1 MEEDGSMPAPRFIH
15 LHNHSEYSLLD
26 GAIRVKDLVETAKGM
41 GMGAVALTDHGNL
54 FGAIPFLKAAGE
66 AGIKPIVGME
76 TYLAEGTIREKS
88 RAAGQFHNDH
98 LTLLVMN
105 EEGYRNLIELSSI
118 AYVEGFY
125 YRPRID
131 LDLLSARA
139 GGLVG
144 MSGCLQGGV
153 SRLLRADK
161 WKEARS
167 LAERLSSILGPGR
180 FYLEIQNHGIP
191 EELALIPKMAKLSAE
206 TGIPLVAT
214 NDCHYLKAEDHDS
227 HDVLLCLQTGKDLD
241 DPARVLRS
249 NPETYFKTPEQMAA
263 LFPEHANA
271 LGASLE
277 IAEMCNFRLAKS
289 GTHLPRFPLP
299 PGFASAREYLEH
311 LVMQNLPKRLSAVNE
326 EVLQRARYELDVIS
340 RMDFDGYFLVVWDI
354 VNAAR
359 ERNIPVG
366 PGRGSGAGSLVC
378 YALGITSINP
388 LENGLI
394 FERLLNP
401 ERVSMPDIDVDFCD
415 ERRQEIIE
423 YVIGKYGKDNVCQ
436 IITFGRM
443 AARAVVRDVG
453 RVLKV
458 PYGEVDKLA
467 KMIPAQAGTTLAKA
481 LETVPEL
488 DALYKQDATVKK
500 LIDLSF
506 SLEGLA
512 RHASTHAAGIVITPT
527 KLTDYV
533 PLFRSNKGEVT
544 TQYEMKIL
552 EDLGVLK
559 IDILGL
565 KTLSQIKNTID
576 LIERHEGVRID
587 PDAIPFDDDAT
598 FELFRE
604 GRTVGIFQV
613 ESSGMRDVLR
623 KIAPT
628 KFEDVIAINS
638 LYRPG
643 PLGSGMV
650 SDFIECKHGR
660 KPIAYEDPRLEP
672 ILAET
677 YGVILY
683 QEQVMK
689 IASDLAGFTLGQA
702 DILRRAMGKKKK
714 DEMEKQR
721 ERFIVGAFERGLTKK
736 KAAKIFDL
744 INYFSGYGFNK
755 SHSAAYAVI
764 SMQTAY
770 LKAHYP
776 AAFMAASMTCD
787 MGDTD
792 RLMVLLD
799 ECRNLG
805 LSVHPPDVNVGGV
818 GFGLANGEIT
828 YGLAAIKNVGVQA
841 IQSVVEARAEGP
853 FSDIFDFS
861 ERIDLRLVN
870 RRVIESLIQS
880 GALDPLP
887 GTRAQKMATLDRIL
901 ARAQRRQSEK
911 DRGQGF
917 LGFSDGTS
925 TGDAGALENVSDW
938 DEATRLHR
946 EKESLGF
953 YFSGHP
959 LDRYAEM
966 LGKLISV
973 DSLKLR
979 EKRDRETVVGIAL
992 VTDLRVILDR
1002 KGNPMAFVTV
1012 EDVHGSYEIIAF
1024 SDCYQKRR
1032 KKLQQDQIVVVAGKI
1047 SVKDRGDV
1055 KIIADEVYTIEE
1067 AVQMLA
1073 RKVHLTIRPEAFS
1086 ESELDRLMET
1096 LGRFPGEREI
1106 IFHIRENGRERGAF
1120 RARLGK
1126 VSPGVELLQELIAI
1140 TGVEHVEVSS

>member
-1 MEEDGSMPAPRFIH
+1 MPAPRFIH

-26 GAIRVKDLVETAKGM
+26 GAIRVKDLVASAKRM

-54 FGAIPFLKAAGE
+54 FGAIPFLKAARE

-76 TYLAEGTIREKS
+76 TYLADRTIKEKS
-88 RAAGQFHNDH
+88 RVAGQFHNDH

-105 EEGYRNLIELSSI
+105 REGYRNLIELSSI

-131 LDLLSARA
+131 LDLLSAHA
-139 GGLVG
+139 DGLIG
-144 MSGCLQGGV
+144 MSGCLQGGIA
-153 SRLLRADK
+153 RLLRADK
-161 WKEARS
+161 WEEARA
-167 LAERLSSILGPGR
+167 LAGRLSSILGPGR

-191 EELALIPKMAKLSAE
+191 EEIALIPKMARLSEE

-214 NDCHYLKAEDHDS
+214 NDCHYLKAEDHYA

-249 NPETYFKTPEQMAA
+249 NPETYFKTAEQMAA
-263 LFPEHANA
+263 LFPEHPGA
-271 LGASLE
+271 LETTLA
-277 IAEMCNFRLAKS
+277 IAEMCDFRLEKS
-289 GTHLPRFPLP
+289 GSHLPRFPLP

-311 LVMQNLPKRLSAVNE
+311 VVMENLPRRVRTVDEGVLSRV
-326 EVLQRARYELDVIS
+326 RYELDVIS
-340 RMDFDGYFLVVWDI
+340 KMNFDGYFLVVWDI

-378 YALGITSINP
+378 YTLGITSINP
-388 LENGLI
+388 IENGLI

-423 YVIGKYGKDNVCQ
+423 YVIGRYGKDNVCQ

-453 RVLKV
+453 RVLKI
-458 PYGEVDKLA
+458 PYGDVDK
-467 KMIPAQAGTTLAKA
+467 LAKA

-488 DALYKQDATVKK
+488 DALYKQDETVKK

-552 EDLGVLK
+552 EELGVLK

-576 LIERHEGVRID
+576 LVERHEGVRID
-587 PDAIPFDDDAT
+587 PDGIPFDDEAT
-598 FELFRE
+598 FELFRQ

-628 KFEDVIAINS
+628 KFEDVIAINA

-660 KPIAYEDPRLEP
+660 KEITYEDPRLEP

-683 QEQVMK
+683 QEQVMR
-689 IASDLAGFTLGQA
+689 IASDLAGFSLGQA

-714 DEMEKQR
+714 EEMEKQR
-721 ERFIVGAFERGLTKK
+721 ERFIAGALERGLTKK
-736 KAAKIFDL
+736 KAVKIFDL
-744 INYFSGYGFNK
+744 INFFSGYGFNK

-770 LKAHYP
+770 LKAHHP

-805 LSVHPPDVNVGGV
+805 LVVRSPDVNVGGV

-841 IQSVVEARAEGP
+841 IQSVVDARAAGP
-853 FSDIFDFS
+853 FSDIFDFC
-861 ERIDLRLVN
+861 ERVDLRLMN
-870 RRVIESLIQS
+870 RRVVESLIQA
-880 GALDPLP
+880 GACDSLP
-887 GTRAQKMATLDRIL
+887 GTRAQKMASLDRIL
-901 ARAQRRQSEK
+901 ARAQRRQGERE
-911 DRGQGF
+911 RGQGF
-917 LGFSDGTS
+917 LGFSEGAS
-925 TGDAGALENVSDW
+925 ANDACTLENAPDW

-959 LDRYAEM
+959 LDRYTEM
-966 LGKLISV
+966 LGGLISV
-973 DSLKLR
+973 DSLSLR
-979 EKRDRETVVGIAL
+979 EKRDREAVVGAAL

-1002 KGNPMAFVTV
+1002 KGNPMAFITV
-1012 EDVHGSYEIIAF
+1012 EDMHGTYEIIAF
-1024 SDCYQKRR
+1024 SECYQKRR
-1032 KKLQQDQIVVVAGKI
+1032 SKLQQDQIVVVAGKASI
-1047 SVKDRGDV
+1047 KDRGDV
-1055 KIIADEVYTIEE
+1055 KIIADEVYTIGE

-1073 RKVHLTIRPEAFS
+1073 RKVHLTIRPETFS
-1086 ESELDRLMET
+1086 ESELDRLKET
-1096 LGRFPGEREI
+1096 LGRFPGDREI
-1106 IFHIRENGRERGAF
+1106 IFHIRGNGAERGAF

-1126 VSPGVELLQELIAI
+1126 VSPGVELLRELNTI